1 MPDFWRKE
9 LWHPVTVHFPIA
21 LLLVATFFLLTS
33 FFCKSEYKKFFLNSS
48 FILLLLGVAG
58 AWLGVYTGDLAD
70 GVVARKLCDPTVLKD
85 HELAAQTMA
94 YLFTG
99 AAFIH
104 GLLYFGLLGSRLHV
118 FAPHV
123 ILACMLIGSGF
134 LIRAGHLGA
143 LIVYQQGGGVYNH
156 TVDCDEYK

>member
-1 MPDFWRKE
+1 MPEFWRKE

-21 LLLVATFFLLTS
+21 LLLVATLFLLAS
-33 FFCKSEYKKFFLNSS
+33 FFCKMEYKKLFSTCS
-48 FILLLLGVAG
+48 FILLLLGVGG
-58 AWLGVYTGDLAD
+58 AWIGIYTGDLAD
-70 GVVARKLCDPTVLKD
+70 GIVARKLCDPTVLKD
-85 HELAAQTMA
+85 HELAAETMT

-99 AAFIH
+99 AAVIH
-104 GLLYFGLLGSRLHV
+104 VLIYFNFLGSRLL
-118 FAPHV
+118 V
-123 ILACMLIGSGF
+123 ISPYIIFACMMIGSGF

>member
-33 FFCKSEYKKFFLNSS
+33 FFCKSEYKKLFSNSS

-58 AWLGVYTGDLAD
+58 AWVGIYTGDLAD
-70 GVVARKLCDPTVLKD
+70 GIVARKLCDPTVLKD
-85 HELAAQTMA
+85 HELAAQTMT

-99 AAFIH
+99 AAVIH
-104 GLLYFGLLGSRLHV
+104 VLLYLGLLRSRLCRICTLCDFCLHV
-118 FAPHV
+118 DW
-123 ILACMLIGSGF
+123 
-134 LIRAGHLGA
+134 IRVSDSRRTFRRFDR
-143 LIVYQQGGGVYNH
+143 IS
-156 TVDCDEYK
+156 TRWRCI

>member
-1 MPDFWRKE
+1 MPEFWRKE

-21 LLLVATFFLLTS
+21 LLLVATFFLLIS
-33 FFCKSEYKKFFLNSS
+33 FFCKSEYKKFFSNGS

-58 AWLGVYTGDLAD
+58 AWAGIYTGDLAD
-70 GVVARKLCDPTVLKD
+70 GIVARKLCDPTVLKD
-85 HELAAQTMA
+85 HELAAETTT

-99 AAFIH
+99 AAGIH
-104 GLLYFGLLGSRLHV
+104 FLLYFNLLRSRLLIIS
-118 FAPHV
+118 PYV
-123 ILACMLIGSGF
+123 IFACMLIGSGF

>member
-33 FFCKSEYKKFFLNSS
+33 FFCKSEHKKLFSNGS

-58 AWLGVYTGDLAD
+58 AWVGIYTGDLAD
-70 GVVARKLCDPTVLKD
+70 GIVARKLCDPTVLKD
-85 HELAAQTMA
+85 HELAAQTMT

-99 AAFIH
+99 AGVIYVLFF
-104 GLLYFGLLGSRLHV
+104 FGLLIV
-118 FAPHV
+118 FN
-123 ILACMLIGSGF
+123 
-134 LIRAGHLGA
+134 
-143 LIVYQQGGGVYNH
+143 GG
-156 TVDCDEYK
+156 EELRF

>member
-33 FFCKSEYKKFFLNSS
+33 FFCKSEYKKFFSNGS

-58 AWLGVYTGDLAD
+58 AWVGIYTGDLAD
-70 GVVARKLCDPTVLKD
+70 GIVARKLCDPTVLKD
-85 HELAAQTMA
+85 HELAAQTMT

-99 AAFIH
+99 AAVIH
-104 GLLYFGLLGSRLHV
+104 VLFYLGLLRSRLHV
-118 FAPHV
+118 FAPYV
-123 ILACMLIGSGF
+123 IFACMLIGSGF